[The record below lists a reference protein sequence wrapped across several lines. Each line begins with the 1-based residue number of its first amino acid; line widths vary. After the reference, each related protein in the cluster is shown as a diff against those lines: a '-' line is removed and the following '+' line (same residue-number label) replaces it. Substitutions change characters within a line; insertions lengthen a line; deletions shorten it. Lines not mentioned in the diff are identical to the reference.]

1 MIIKHLQEWL
11 DGYIQS
17 FETMEF
23 NYMDILWNQNIKEL
37 QRNSRFL

>member
-1 MIIKHLQEWL
+1 MVASKA
-11 DGYIQS
+11 

-37 QRNSRFL
+37 ERNFLFL